1 MHDQNTNLV
10 NIPVQQILMSRHHQN
25 RSIGGSLRQK
35 NHNHLTLETWL
46 DNWEEGQ
53 SCSCQTL
60 VYLNLVELHVTQC

>member
-10 NIPVQQILMSRHHQN
+10 NIPVQQILISRHHQN
-25 RSIGGSLRQK
+25 HSIGGSLRQK

-53 SCSCQTL
+53 TL
-60 VYLNLVELHVTQC
+60 VNLNLVEFHVTQC